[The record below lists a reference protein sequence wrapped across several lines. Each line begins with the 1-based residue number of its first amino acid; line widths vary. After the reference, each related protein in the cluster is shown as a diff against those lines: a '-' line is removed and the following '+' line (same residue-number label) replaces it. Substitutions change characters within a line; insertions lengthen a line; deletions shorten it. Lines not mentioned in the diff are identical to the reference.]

1 MNMVTTLPP
10 RKRPPAQSLF
20 CPPGSDCPHRVP
32 EISPRERATFA
43 SHFIGSFAVA
53 LGESK
58 HEDLLILKD

>member
-1 MNMVTTLPP
+1 MSMAATLPE

-20 CPPGSDCPHRVP
+20 CPAGTDCPHHVQ

-43 SHFIGSFAVA
+43 SHFIGSFAAA
-53 LGESK
+53 LGESR